1 MSEYEGWL
9 IVTFKLDL
17 GELMEKETNKGITEP
32 QTLRVFKEQ
41 FPGVWESYR
50 ELRDSCD
57 GAGPPG

>member
-17 GELMEKETNKGITEP
+17 GELMEKKTNKGITEP

-50 ELRDSCD
+50 ELRDS
-57 GAGPPG
+57 